1 MSPRRRKHNS
11 PKNTPMSR
19 TGKAVLA
26 VSLIVIFVAAW
37 QIWADSAKAGNSAA
51 QGLAPGDSTN
61 LTTVVM
67 PADMPSQIVPYHG
80 FTLSFNPRMHVP
92 NWVAWELTADET
104 DGTVSR
110 ENKFY
115 CDEQVTGCAESY
127 DYNYSGYD
135 RGHMCPAGDMKW
147 SRESMHDSFSMA
159 NICPQQ
165 SALNTGAW
173 KRLEENC
180 RKWAKKHGSLI
191 VICGPVLTDNITE
204 YLGDTRVAVPKR
216 FYKVLLNPNTSPM
229 MGIGFIMNNGRVEG
243 GMQQAAVSIDEVER
257 VTGLDFFSELPDD
270 IENEV
275 ERQCEFYKWSRTK

>member
-1 MSPRRRKHNS
+1 MSSRRKYNS
-11 PKNTPMSR
+11 GKKMQMSS
-19 TGKAVLA
+19 TGKIVLA

-37 QIWADSAKAGNSAA
+37 QIWADSAKAKTSSA
-51 QGLAPGDSTN
+51 QGIAPGDSIN
-61 LTTVVM
+61 LTTVVI
-67 PADMPSQIVPYHG
+67 PADIPSQIVPYHG
-80 FTLSFNPRMHVP
+80 FTLSYNPQMHVP

-104 DGTVSR
+104 DGAVSR

-115 CDEQVTGCAESY
+115 CDETVSGCAEPY

-147 SRESMHDSFSMA
+147 DRGSMHDSFSMA

-165 SALNTGAW
+165 KILNTGAW

-180 RKWAKKHGSLI
+180 RKWARSQGSLI
-191 VICGPVLTDNITE
+191 VICGPVLTDKITE

-229 MGIGFIMNNGRVEG
+229 MGIGFIMDNGRVEG

-257 VTGLDFFSELPDD
+257 VTGLDFFSELPDEV
-270 IENEV
+270 ENEV
-275 ERQCEFYKWSRTK
+275 EKQCEFYKWSRLK

>member
-1 MSPRRRKHNS
+1 MQMSS
-11 PKNTPMSR
+11 
-19 TGKAVLA
+19 TGKIVLA

-37 QIWADSAKAGNSAA
+37 QIWADSAKAKTSSA
-51 QGLAPGDSTN
+51 QGIAPGDSIN

-67 PADMPSQIVPYHG
+67 PSDMPSQIVPYHG
-80 FTLSFNPRMHVP
+80 FTLSYNPQMHVP
-92 NWVAWELTADET
+92 NWVAWELTANET
-104 DGTVSR
+104 DGAVSR

-115 CDEQVTGCAESY
+115 CDETVSGCAEPY

-147 SRESMHDSFSMA
+147 DRESMHDSFSMA

-165 SALNTGAW
+165 KILNTGAW

-180 RKWAKKHGSLI
+180 RKWARSQGSLI
-191 VICGPVLTDNITE
+191 VICGPVLTDKITE

-229 MGIGFIMNNGRVEG
+229 MGIGFIMDNGRVEG

-257 VTGLDFFSELPDD
+257 VTGLDFFSELPDEV
-270 IENEV
+270 ENEV
-275 ERQCEFYKWSRTK
+275 EKQCEFYKWSRLK